1 MSIASLAL
9 KSLRNRKTTAVLTIF
24 SIAVSVA
31 LLLGVERVRVEAKNS
46 FTSTISGTDL
56 IVGARSSSINL
67 LLYSVFHIGNAT
79 NNITWQT
86 YEELSSNPA
95 VAWTVPIALG
105 DSHQGYR
112 VVGTTQG
119 MFDHYRYAND
129 QSLSFKSGAAF
140 DDLYDA
146 VIGSEVALALG
157 YSVGQPITLSHGV
170 EATSLQEHDDKPF
183 VISGILE
190 PTGTP
195 MDRVIMI
202 SLEGIEALHIDWV
215 SGAPPIPGFTISA
228 DRTRQMDL
236 QPTSITAYF
245 VGLKSRVAAFR
256 YQRMIN
262 DYRQEA
268 LSAILPGV
276 ALQELWRLVGSAE
289 KALLAVSVMV
299 VLAGLIGML
308 TTILTSLNERRREM
322 AILRS
327 VGARPGHIF
336 ALMVSESLI
345 YAIAG
350 TALGF
355 ALQYG
360 LLFAVQPS
368 LQKYFGFYLA
378 ITAPGAVEWLI
389 ASIVI
394 GSATILGII
403 PAWRAYR
410 NSLADGL
417 TVRL

>member
-1 MSIASLAL
+1 MSIAQLAL
-9 KSLRNRKTTAVLTIF
+9 KSLQNRKTTALLTIF

-31 LLLGVERVRVEAKNS
+31 LLLGVERVRVEARNS

-56 IVGARSSSINL
+56 IVGARSSPINL

-79 NNITWQT
+79 NNITWET
-86 YEELSSNPA
+86 YQDLSSDPA

-105 DSHQGYR
+105 DSHRGYR
-112 VVGTTQG
+112 VVGTTAD
-119 MFDHYRYAND
+119 MFRHYRYADD
-129 QSLSFKSGAAF
+129 QALSFKSGATF

-146 VIGSEVALALG
+146 VIGSEIALALG
-157 YSVGQPITLSHGV
+157 YSVGQEITLSHGV

-183 VISGILE
+183 VVSGILE

-202 SLEGIEALHIDWV
+202 SLEGIEALHIDWIN
-215 SGAPPIPGFTISA
+215 GAPPIPGFSMSA
-228 DRTRQMDL
+228 DKTRSMEL
-236 QPTSITAYF
+236 QPSSITAYF

-256 YQRMIN
+256 YQRNIN
-262 DYRQEA
+262 EYRQEA

-289 KALLAVSVMV
+289 KALIAVSVMV

-336 ALMVSESLI
+336 ALMVSESVI

-355 ALQYG
+355 AMQYG
-360 LLFAVQPS
+360 LLFTLQPA
-368 LQKYFGFYLA
+368 LQKYFGLYLT
-378 ITAPGAVEWLI
+378 ITTPGSFEWLI
-389 ASIVI
+389 AGGIVF
-394 GSATILGII
+394 SAMILGII

>member
-1 MSIASLAL
+1 MSTASLAL
-9 KSLRNRKTTAVLTIF
+9 KSLRNRKTTALLTIF

-31 LLLGVERVRVEAKNS
+31 LLLGVERVRIEAKNS

-119 MFDHYRYAND
+119 MFDHYRYADD
-129 QSLSFKSGAAF
+129 QTLSFRTGKSF

-146 VIGSEVALALG
+146 VIGAEIALALG

-170 EATSLQEHDDKPF
+170 EATSLQKHDDKPF

-190 PTGTP
+190 ATGTP

-202 SLEGIEALHIDWV
+202 SLEGIEALHVDWI
-215 SGAPPIPGFTISA
+215 SGAPPVPGFNISA

-236 QPTSITAYF
+236 KPASITAYF

-276 ALQELWRLVGSAE
+276 ALQELWQLIGSAE

-368 LQKYFGFYLA
+368 LQKYFGFYLP
-378 ITAPGAVEWLI
+378 ITAPGAVECLI
-389 ASIVI
+389 AGIVVFC
-394 GSATILGII
+394 ATILGLI

>member
-1 MSIASLAL
+1 MSIAKLAL
-9 KSLRNRKTTAVLTIF
+9 KSLKNRKVTAFLTIF

-46 FTSTISGTDL
+46 FANTISGTDL

-86 YEELSSNPA
+86 YQELASDP
-95 VAWTVPIALG
+95 VVDWTVPVALG
-105 DSHQGYR
+105 DSHRGYR
-112 VVGTTQG
+112 VVGTTEG
-119 MFDHYRYAND
+119 MFDHYRYASD
-129 QSLSFKSGAAF
+129 QSLAFRTGHAF

-146 VIGSEVALALG
+146 VIGSEVAQSLG
-157 YSVGQPITLSHGV
+157 YTTGDPITLSHGV
-170 EATSLQEHDDKPF
+170 EARSLQEHDDKPF
-183 VISGILE
+183 IISGVLE

-195 MDRVIMI
+195 MDRVIMV
-202 SLEGIEALHIDWV
+202 SLEGIEALHIDWIN
-215 SGAPPIPGFTISA
+215 GAPPIPGFDISA
-228 DRTRQMDL
+228 DQARAMDL
-236 QPTSITAYF
+236 QPSSITAYF

-256 YQRMIN
+256 YQRAIN

-268 LSAILPGV
+268 LLAILPGV
-276 ALQELWRLVGSAE
+276 ALLELWRLVGSAE
-289 KALLAVSVMV
+289 QALIAVSIMV
-299 VLAGLIGML
+299 VFAGLIGML

-336 ALMVSESLI
+336 VLMITESLL

-350 TALGF
+350 TLLGF

-360 LLFAVQPS
+360 LLFALQPL
-368 LQKYFGFYLA
+368 LQKHFGLYLA
-378 ITAPGAVEWLI
+378 ISAPGAFEGFI
-389 ASIVI
+389 AGGIVV
-394 GSATILGII
+394 SAFILGMI

>member
-1 MSIASLAL
+1 MSIARLAVQSL
-9 KSLRNRKTTAVLTIF
+9 KNRKTTALLTIF

-46 FTSTISGTDL
+46 FTSTITGTDL
-56 IVGARSSSINL
+56 IVGARNSSINL

-79 NNITWQT
+79 NNITWET
-86 YEELSSNPA
+86 YQDLSSNPA

-105 DSHQGYR
+105 DSHKGYR
-112 VVGTTQG
+112 VVGTTEG
-119 MFDHYRYAND
+119 MFDHYRYADD
-129 QSLSFKSGAAF
+129 QALSFRIGTAF
-140 DDLYDA
+140 SDLYDV

-157 YSVGQPITLSHGV
+157 YSIGEPIILSHGV

-183 VISGILE
+183 VISGILD

-195 MDRVIMI
+195 MDRVLMI

-215 SGAPPIPGFTISA
+215 NGAPPLPGFSLSA
-228 DRTRQMDL
+228 DMARRMEL
-236 QPTSITAYF
+236 QPSSITAYF

-256 YQRMIN
+256 YQRTIN

-276 ALQELWRLVGSAE
+276 ALQELWRLIGSAE
-289 KALLAVSVMV
+289 KALIVVSVMV

-336 ALMVSESLI
+336 TLMVSESVI

-355 ALQYG
+355 AMQYG
-360 LLFAVQPS
+360 LLLLLQPA
-368 LQKYFGFYLA
+368 LQKYFGLYLA
-378 ITAPGAVEWLI
+378 ITAPGSFEWLI
-389 ASIVI
+389 AGGIVC
-394 GSATILGII
+394 SAVVLGMI

>member
-1 MSIASLAL
+1 MSIVRLAL
-9 KSLRNRKTTAVLTIF
+9 KSLKNRKVTALLTIF

-86 YEELSSNPA
+86 YQELSSNP
-95 VAWTVPIALG
+95 VVDWTVPIALG
-105 DSHQGYR
+105 DSHRGYR

-119 MFDHYRYAND
+119 MFDHYRYADD
-129 QSLSFKSGAAF
+129 QFLDFKTGQAF

-157 YSVGQPITLSHGV
+157 YKTGDPVTLSHGV

-183 VISGILE
+183 VITGILE

-202 SLEGIEALHIDWV
+202 SLEGIEALHIDWFN
-215 SGAPPIPGFTISA
+215 GAPPIPGFDVSA
-228 DRTRQMDL
+228 DKARAMDL
-236 QPTSITAYF
+236 QPSSVTAYF

-256 YQRMIN
+256 YQRTIN
-262 DYRQEA
+262 EYRQEA

-289 KALLAVSVMV
+289 QALIAVSVMV
-299 VLAGLIGML
+299 VFAGLIGML

-336 ALMVSESLI
+336 ALMVTESLM

-350 TALGF
+350 TLLGF

-360 LLFAVQPS
+360 LLFVLQPA
-368 LQKYFGFYLA
+368 LQKYFGLYLA
-378 ITAPGAVEWLI
+378 ISAPGSFEWII
-389 ASIVI
+389 AGCII
-394 GSATILGII
+394 FSAFILGMV

-410 NSLADGL
+410 HSLADGL